1 MLKDIVVNLSSG
13 GERDSAADFAISIAT
28 TFNAHLAGIA
38 FAYEPVIPA
47 TIMGGIPTEI
57 IESQRDESMKWA
69 QGALGGFEAAARTAA
84 ISSESRIVDASLA
97 GAADLF
103 AQIARRFDIAVVGQ
117 AEKKS
122 ASPTD
127 LIIEGALFESGRPVI
142 VVPYIQTGGIKLDK
156 VVIAWD
162 GSRQAARAIADSI
175 PFLERAKDIEILI
188 VRGER
193 GKAYQTRGAVMSQH
207 LQRHGFKVT
216 VNQITNPEADPQST
230 ILSHIADTGTDFLVM
245 GGYGHSRLR
254 EFILGGVTRSMLASM
269 TIPVLMSH

>member
-1 MLKDIVVNLSSG
+1 MLKDVVVNLSSG
-13 GERDSAADFAISIAT
+13 GERDSAAEFAISIAQ
-28 TFNAHLAGIA
+28 TFKAHLAGIA

-69 QGALGGFEAAARTAA
+69 QGATGAFETAAKAAA
-84 ISSESRIVDASLA
+84 ISHESRIVDASLA

-103 AQIARRFDIAVVGQ
+103 AQISRRFDISVVGQ
-117 AEKKS
+117 AERKS

-142 VVPYIQTGGIKLDK
+142 VVPFIQKTGLKLDK
-156 VVIAWD
+156 VLIAWD
-162 GSRQAARAIADSI
+162 GSRQAARAIADSM
-175 PFLERAKDIEILI
+175 PFLERAGQIEILI

-207 LQRHGFKVT
+207 LERHGLNVS
-216 VNQITNPEADPQST
+216 VNQITSPTADPQST